1 MLFRSLADPFTSLY
15 DLPDPLTG
23 EPAPGFESICLQG
36 TPAVVDTYK
45 AALWIY
51 LVFSLESTSASAV
64 FLEGYLKR
72 LRAKTGNLVGWD
84 VVTVLD
90 PQEFTPQIRSHRGLP
105 MVPSFGSLQVF
116 MDRMASLL
124 RPAQNSLERRS
135 SGLLAFVHLA
145 RSQSVPNQAEYPY
158 ALVKGGANDEARQ
171 DRISTLLEW
180 YIHEIGRAHV

>member
-1 MLFRSLADPFTSLY
+1 MKAREVEFARRTLCTEIQDTLDDVERNMEGVETILLADPFTSLY

-72 LRAKTGNLVGWD
+72 LRAKTGNLVG
-84 VVTVLD
+84 
-90 PQEFTPQIRSHRGLP
+90 
-105 MVPSFGSLQVF
+105 
-116 MDRMASLL
+116 
-124 RPAQNSLERRS
+124 
-135 SGLLAFVHLA
+135 
-145 RSQSVPNQAEYPY
+145 
-158 ALVKGGANDEARQ
+158 
-171 DRISTLLEW
+171 
-180 YIHEIGRAHV
+180 